1 VRGFQKMASSATLP
15 WVEKY
20 RPRTVREVSHQEEVV
35 ATLQKIVHSG
45 AAHGDMPHMLLYGP
59 PGTGKTSAALAL
71 CRDLFGMGDA
81 YRSRVLEL
89 NASDER
95 GIQVVREK
103 IKTFAQ
109 LTVSAAPKDA
119 GKSNMPPFKV
129 IVLDEADAITA
140 DAQTAL
146 RRTMETHSRTTRFI
160 LICNYVSRI
169 IAPLASRCAK
179 FRFKPLPSGAMFDR
193 LKFVAKEESVVVQD
207 DTLNNV
213 IDASD
218 GDLRKAI
225 TTLQS
230 THRITK
236 PGAEISSSDVA
247 NAACVVPNEVLD
259 DFDVSS
265 VNPSITHRL
274 LREKV
279 NCIIHDGYSSAEL
292 LSRYSLRLMSADGTG
307 VAKLNSVQ
315 KAAIAIAV
323 AQADANLVDGADEL
337 LQMYSVLSK
346 ITTAVRNPDSLEAL
360 TTL

>member
-1 VRGFQKMASSATLP
+1 MACAGTLP

-20 RPRTVREVSHQEEVV
+20 RPRTVGEVSHQEEVV

-71 CRDLFGMGDA
+71 CRDLFGIGEV

-109 LTVSAAPKDA
+109 RSVSAIPKGA
-119 GKSNMPPFKV
+119 GKSRTPPFKV

-179 FRFKPLPSGAMFDR
+179 FRFKPLPSRAMFDR
-193 LKFVAKEESVVVQD
+193 LQFVAKEESVNVLD
-207 DTLNNV
+207 DTLHDL

-236 PGAEISSSDVA
+236 PGADISSSDIA
-247 NAACVVPNEVLD
+247 NAACLVPKEVLE

-265 VNPSITHRL
+265 VNPSISHKV

-279 NCIIHDGYSSAEL
+279 NSIVRDGYSSAEL
-292 LSRYSLRLMSADGTG
+292 LSRYSLRIMNADGTG

-315 KAAIAIAV
+315 KAAISIAV

-346 ITTAVRNPDSLEAL
+346 ITTAVRNPDSLETL
-360 TTL
+360 TTM